1 MPDDRLGTSFRLWQS
16 LFNKEE
22 HVEKP
27 TIVVVGGGAGGLEL
41 VTKLGRRL
49 GRRKKANIVLVDR
62 SATHIWK
69 PLLHEVATGA
79 LDSGVNEVSYQGHAL
94 NNGYS
99 FQRGTLTDLDRDAKT
114 LTLAPVM
121 DEGEEVLP
129 SRTLHYDQLV
139 LAIGSV
145 SNDFGTPGAKEY
157 CHFLDSPQQAE
168 GFRKDMLNTFLRY
181 QATEQASDSQLT
193 VGIIGAGA
201 TGIELAAE
209 LYEATSMLHNYGF
222 TQLESDQLKV
232 HLIEASPALLG
243 MMPER
248 IGKAVRKELESLG
261 VQIHL
266 NTRVTEVRESSIVT
280 ADGDEL
286 KIDLGVWSAG
296 IKAPDFL
303 SQLGLSTE
311 RNNRIKVHDT
321 LQSIDDEDI
330 FVLGDCSSC
339 PQGEDGTV
347 PPRAQAAHQQASRLY
362 SNLRAKLA
370 GKPMKS
376 FTFRDH
382 GSLISLA
389 NFDAIGNLMGGRSAR
404 SLFIEGHLARFFYV
418 SLYRMHQRAI
428 FGTIRTGLIVLVDRL
443 NRYLKP
449 RLKLH

>member
-1 MPDDRLGTSFRLWQS
+1 M
-16 LFNKEE
+16 K
-22 HVEKP
+22 KP

-49 GRRKKANIVLVDR
+49 GRRKQASIVLVDR
-62 SATHIWK
+62 NATHIWK
-69 PLLHEVATGA
+69 PLLHEVATGV

-94 NNGYS
+94 SNGYS
-99 FQRGTLTDLDRDAKT
+99 FQRGTLCNLDREAKS
-114 LTLAPVM
+114 LSLAPIM
-121 DEGEEVLP
+121 DGDEEILP
-129 SRTLHYDQLV
+129 SRTLHYDYLV

-145 SNDFGTPGAKEY
+145 SNDFGTPGATQF

-181 QATEQASDSQLT
+181 QASEPAPDSTLT

-209 LYEATSMLHNYGF
+209 LYEATGMLHSYGF

-243 MMPER
+243 MLPER
-248 IGKAVRKELESLG
+248 IGNAVGKELESLG
-261 VQIHL
+261 VTIHL
-266 NTRVTEVRESSIVT
+266 NTRVTEVKKDAIVT
-280 ADGDEL
+280 ADGEEL
-286 KIDLGVWSAG
+286 EVDLAVWSAG

-303 SQLGLSTE
+303 SKLGLSVE
-311 RNNRIKVHDT
+311 HNNRIKVHDT
-321 LQSIDDEDI
+321 LQSIDDENI
-330 FVLGDCSSC
+330 FVLGDCASC
-339 PQGEDGTV
+339 PQGEGGSV

-362 SNLRAKLA
+362 SNLRARMA

-389 NFDAIGNLMGGRSAR
+389 HFDAIGNLMRGKSTR
-404 SLFIEGHLARFFYV
+404 SLFIEGHLARFFYA

-428 FGTIRTGLIVLVDRL
+428 FGTIRTGLIIIVDRL

>member
-1 MPDDRLGTSFRLWQS
+1 MDI
-16 LFNKEE
+16 
-22 HVEKP
+22 P

-41 VTKLGRRL
+41 ATKLGRRL
-49 GRRKKANIVLVDR
+49 GRRKRAKVVLVDR
-62 SATHIWK
+62 NATHIWK

-79 LDSGVNEVSYQGHAL
+79 LDSGINEVSYQGHAL

-99 FQRGTLTDLDRDAKT
+99 FQHGTLTDLDREAQT

-121 DEGEEVLP
+121 DNEEEILP

-139 LAIGSV
+139 LAIGSI
-145 SNDFGTPGAKEY
+145 SNDFGTPGAKEH

-181 QATEQASDSQLT
+181 QAAEHAPDSQLT

-209 LYEATSMLHNYGF
+209 LYEATGMLHNYGF
-222 TQLESDQLKV
+222 TRLESNQLKV
-232 HLIEASPALLG
+232 HLVEASPALLG
-243 MMPER
+243 MLPER
-248 IGKAVRKELESLG
+248 IGNAVRKELESLG
-261 VQIHL
+261 VTIHL
-266 NTRVTEVRESSIVT
+266 NTRVTEVKENSIVT
-280 ADGDEL
+280 ADGEEL

-303 SQLGLSTE
+303 SGLGLSTE

-321 LQSIDDEDI
+321 LQSIDDENI
-330 FVLGDCSSC
+330 FVLGDCASC
-339 PQGEDGTV
+339 PQGENGTV
-347 PPRAQAAHQQASRLY
+347 APRAQAAHQQANRLY
-362 SNLRAKLA
+362 SNLRAKMA

-376 FTFRDH
+376 FTFRDR

-389 NFDAIGNLMGGRSAR
+389 DFDAIGSLMSGKSAR
-404 SLFIEGHLARFFYV
+404 SLFIEGHLARFFYA

-428 FGTIRTGLIVLVDRL
+428 FGTVRTGLIIIVDRL
-443 NRYLKP
+443 NKFLKP

>member
-1 MPDDRLGTSFRLWQS
+1 M
-16 LFNKEE
+16 EI
-22 HVEKP
+22 P

-49 GRRKKANIVLVDR
+49 GRRKRARVVLVDR
-62 SATHIWK
+62 NTTHIWK

-79 LDSGVNEVSYQGHAL
+79 LDSGINEVSYQGHAL

-99 FQRGTLTDLDRDAKT
+99 FQLGTLTDLDREAQT

-121 DEGEEVLP
+121 DAGEQILP

-145 SNDFGTPGAKEY
+145 SNDFGTPGAKEH

-168 GFRKDMLNTFLRY
+168 GFRRDMLNTFLRY
-181 QATEQASDSQLT
+181 KAAEDSDSQVA

-209 LYEATSMLHNYGF
+209 LYEATGMLHNYGF
-222 TQLESDQLKV
+222 TQLESNQLKV
-232 HLIEASPALLG
+232 HLIEAAPGLLG
-243 MMPER
+243 MLPER
-248 IGKAVRKELESLG
+248 IGTAVRKDLEELG
-261 VQIHL
+261 VNLHL
-266 NTRVTEVRESSIVT
+266 NTRVTEVKENSIVT
-280 ADGDEL
+280 ADGEEIR
-286 KIDLGVWSAG
+286 IDLGVWSAG
-296 IKAPDFL
+296 IKAPEFL
-303 SQLGLSTE
+303 SQLGLSCE

-321 LQSIDDEDI
+321 LQSVDDENI
-330 FVLGDCSSC
+330 FVLGDCASC

-362 SNLRAKLA
+362 SNLRARIA
-370 GKPMKS
+370 GKPMKP
-376 FTFRDH
+376 FVFRDH

-389 NFDAIGNLMGGRSAR
+389 SFDAIGNLMGGKSAP
-404 SLFIEGHLARFFYV
+404 SLFIEGRLARLFYV

-428 FGTIRTGLIVLVDRL
+428 FGTIRTALIIIVDRL
-443 NRYLKP
+443 NRFLKP